1 MIVMPSLVVLII
13 NLTFIRNLYS
23 KKILNIPEIIC
34 VEIQPPKSKSYIVI
48 AWYRPPSDPVDSFN
62 KLETN
67 LLYLD
72 QEGKEI
78 ILLGDTNCDFAKKAA
93 NRSNDMSSMH
103 LHRIYNLMS
112 FTQLIEEPTRVT
124 CETATLIDHI
134 ATTYPINIFKSGI
147 LKLALSDHYMVYCIR
162 KLNGSISKNH
172 KSIKTRNMKKFS
184 EEAFLRDVA
193 SIDWEQALGFS
204 SDANLLVQQF
214 SDAFSEVIEKH
225 APLRQIRVSEKYC
238 PWINSDL
245 KNLIRTRDRLKRSA
259 VKHKSQHLMNSYK
272 QYRNQANALNKKLKK
287 QYFSDKIN
295 KNKGNMKDSWQTIN
309 QLLNKRSQST
319 NIVSLKESNQTIFDK
334 QRISNKMNEYF
345 CSIGERLA
353 ADIVHTS
360 NPLLSKEICIN
371 DDGRIFDF
379 REINEGDIHQA
390 VSRIKAKK
398 SFGNDNISGY
408 FLKIALPYISR
419 ILMLIFNTSIETS
432 TFPVSWK
439 IARVTPIYKEGDKSE
454 RSNYRPI
461 SVLPVLSRLFEKLIY
476 DQLYQY
482 LERGGFLTSDQ
493 FGFRALHSSAT
504 CLLKCTDD
512 WYSGMDEGLLTGL
525 ISIDLKKAF
534 DTVDHEILCQKLEH
548 YGVVGKELS
557 WFKSYLSNRKQYCRI
572 NGVDSN
578 VNDIN
583 VGVPQGSCLG
593 PLLFLLYI
601 NDLPCIVKSSKV
613 SMYADDT
620 SIYHSSKDIAQLN
633 AVLNEELRR
642 LDRWL
647 KGNKLSLNVAKTCS
661 MLITTK
667 QKKKY
672 LTAANQALQPSIREE
687 HIEVICNTKYLGV
700 QIDENLT
707 WKNQI
712 KSVTEKVSRAIGFL
726 KFAKHFLPL
735 AVVKNLYTSIV
746 EPHFQYCCS
755 VWGCCNSTD
764 ILQLQR
770 LQNRAA
776 RIVTNSQFDAP
787 SKPLIQSLGWKTIQ
801 ELINRQVNLTVFKCL
816 NSIAPKYLCDIFTKN
831 TVNATRSLRNT
842 NTDLSL
848 PLRRSANGQ
857 KCFSFRGAKCWN
869 DLSTAAKQTTSIKA
883 FKCLI

>member
-1 MIVMPSLVVLII
+1 MFANSLEILKRKSILLKNFIWMPHDNTAPSLC
-13 NLTFIRNLYS
+13 NSF
-23 KKILNIPEIIC
+23 
-34 VEIQPPKSKSYIVI
+34 
-48 AWYRPPSDPVDSFN
+48 SFN
-62 KLETN
+62 KVNAIAVYNQLKN
-67 LLYLD
+67 PRR
-72 QEGKEI
+72 
-78 ILLGDTNCDFAKKAA
+78 KKAVGL
-93 NRSNDMSSMH
+93 DDF
-103 LHRIYNLMS
+103 LHGMIKDAASILAAPLTFLINLS
-112 FTQLIEEPTRVT
+112 LQTGSVPSAWKKAKVIPL
-124 CETATLIDHI
+124 
-134 ATTYPINIFKSGI
+134 FK
-147 LKLALSDHYMVYCIR
+147 
-162 KLNGSISKNH
+162 NGS
-172 KSIKTRNMKKFS
+172 
-184 EEAFLRDVA
+184 
-193 SIDWEQALGFS
+193 
-204 SDANLLVQQF
+204 
-214 SDAFSEVIEKH
+214 
-225 APLRQIRVSEKYC
+225 
-238 PWINSDL
+238 
-245 KNLIRTRDRLKRSA
+245 RTDT
-259 VKHKSQHLMNSYK
+259 
-272 QYRNQANALNKKLKK
+272 
-287 QYFSDKIN
+287 D
-295 KNKGNMKDSWQTIN
+295 
-309 QLLNKRSQST
+309 
-319 NIVSLKESNQTIFDK
+319 
-334 QRISNKMNEYF
+334 
-345 CSIGERLA
+345 
-353 ADIVHTS
+353 
-360 NPLLSKEICIN
+360 
-371 DDGRIFDF
+371 
-379 REINEGDIHQA
+379 
-390 VSRIKAKK
+390 
-398 SFGNDNISGY
+398 
-408 FLKIALPYISR
+408 
-419 ILMLIFNTSIETS
+419 
-432 TFPVSWK
+432 
-439 IARVTPIYKEGDKSE
+439 
-454 RSNYRPI
+454 NYRPI
-461 SVLPVLSRLFEKLIY
+461 SILPVMSKI
-476 DQLYQY
+476 
-482 LERGGFLTSDQ
+482 LERVV
-493 FGFRALHSSAT
+493 H
-504 CLLKCTDD
+504 TDD

-548 YGVVGKELS
+548 YRVVGKELS

-620 SIYHSSKDIAQLN
+620 SIHHSSKDIAQLN
-633 AVLNEELRR
+633 AVLNEELRG

-816 NSIAPKYLCDIFTKN
+816 NSIAPKYLCDIFTKD